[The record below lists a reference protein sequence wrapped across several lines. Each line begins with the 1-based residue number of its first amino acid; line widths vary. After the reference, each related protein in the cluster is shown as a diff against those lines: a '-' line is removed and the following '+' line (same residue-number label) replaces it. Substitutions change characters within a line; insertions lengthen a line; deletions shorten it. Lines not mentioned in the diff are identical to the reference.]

1 MVGYE
6 DFVERLVLLQ
16 DSSWFCWAAW
26 FLSLLIGSARIHN
39 MRNGNGTYTRQYS
52 VTKKSVK
59 TVVKSH
65 PV

>member
-1 MVGYE
+1 MAGYE
-6 DFVERLVLLQ
+6 DFVDRLILLQ

-39 MRNGNGTYTRQYS
+39 MRKGNATYYS
-52 VTKKSVK
+52 VTKKTVK
-59 TVVKSH
+59 TVVRSH